1 MAQRNLS
8 GAAEALDR
16 HPGRGQELAVDAE
29 EAAAWRDAAEAML
42 IPYDDEL
49 EVHPQAEQFTEH
61 AVWDFADATEEK
73 YPLMLHFPYFDLY
86 RKQVVKQADLVM
98 ACCIQVPAVVV
109 ADDRFRRDDGS
120 GPATASA
127 TERVRERRQFP
138 RAPGS
143 ACLKGGV
150 FSSSIFRAS
159 AARSAADEAGDRRA
173 GGPDRMLWVE
183 GG

>member
-1 MAQRNLS
+1 MTGPDEYSAIADNNIYTNLMAQRNLS
-8 GAAEALDR
+8 GAAKALDR

-61 AVWDFADATEEK
+61 AVWDFAAATEEK
-73 YPLMLHFPYFDLY
+73 YPLMLHFPYFDPY

-127 TERVRERRQFP
+127 TERVRERRQFRVLP
-138 RAPGS
+138 VVPA
-143 ACLKGGV
+143 
-150 FSSSIFRAS
+150 
-159 AARSAADEAGDRRA
+159 
-173 GGPDRMLWVE
+173 
-183 GG
+183 